1 MGDLLPYEVLAAIG
15 LKTSSDCS
23 KRSHLLGVQ
32 YTEQHMM
39 ATGSNQ
45 EPETLHRLL
54 NTLEVGDHGH
64 LLLLLLGVHLGMV
77 SLPKPFF
84 SDVISLEVVLCTA
97 ALLGSAEWFRKTG
110 YSC

>member
-1 MGDLLPYEVLAAIG
+1 MHFATFFL
-15 LKTSSDCS
+15 
-23 KRSHLLGVQ
+23 LLGVQ

-45 EPETLHRLL
+45 EPRTLHRLL

-77 SLPKPFF
+77 SLTKPSL

>member
-1 MGDLLPYEVLAAIG
+1 
-15 LKTSSDCS
+15 
-23 KRSHLLGVQ
+23 
-32 YTEQHMM
+32 MM

-45 EPETLHRLL
+45 EPRTLHRLL

-64 LLLLLLGVHLGMV
+64 LLLLLLGVHQT
-77 SLPKPFF
+77 KPFL
-84 SDVISLEVVLCTA
+84 SDVFSLEVVLCTA